1 LDPVTFELMESHP
14 TPGFLPRRSA
24 TNSVR
29 KRTLHLSASGGMV
42 LLMLTAALTTPAH
55 AFTWTAA
62 PVNTAAGGNAFGMWM
77 LTDGRVLSHGGALN
91 RWVVLTP
98 DKTGDYSKG
107 TWSNI
112 ASSVH
117 ARGGAQQHILKDG
130 RFFQAGGEFIDGPA
144 CTTALCPTTEIY
156 DPVANTWTATATAP
170 MDIGDTGST
179 TLPDGRILDSTRFG
193 SGIQIYDPTTNTWT
207 IGPSMPLNTG
217 DENAW
222 ATLQN
227 GGVLAVGFAGAG
239 AAIYNPATNS
249 WKRTG
254 AVPAGFNT
262 GDTGG
267 ITQMFD
273 GRVFVYGLQ
282 KNSYIYTPGPTA
294 ADPGTWVKGPT
305 MLDNEAEDEFS
316 DILPNGMVLG
326 ALVNVM
332 FGPGTVLQQFNPNT
346 NTVSSFTPPPDSGN
360 PFPIG
365 YVNLPNGTVM
375 VTAAARNWIL
385 TPDGAPDDSWRPV
398 VQSVVFN
405 AAQNNYTLT
414 GLQISGL
421 VNGSDEGDDMV
432 NQMNYPI
439 IWLKDTA
446 GNVFF
451 CRSFNFSYMGPS
463 KGNMVETAQFV
474 TPAGLAPGTY
484 SLFVSAVGVQSKNA
498 FPFTVGQ
505 SNTVDAGV
513 TGSGGATGAGGM
525 AGGTG
530 GMAGGSGGR
539 AGTGGRNGGTDG
551 GADAPTGAG
560 GSPSTGTGGM
570 IAGLGGTTGT
580 AGATGTAGST
590 GTGTGGSS
598 GGGVGGASGGG
609 ETAGGGCACVVADG
623 ASGMGLGGLGML
635 TGLAIVLGL
644 RRRRGR

>member
-1 LDPVTFELMESHP
+1 MSAGSGIAFLMI
-14 TPGFLPRRSA
+14 
-24 TNSVR
+24 
-29 KRTLHLSASGGMV
+29 
-42 LLMLTAALTTPAH
+42 AAAFTSPAH

-62 PVNTAAGGNAFGMWM
+62 PLNNGGNAFGMWM
-77 LTDGRVLSHGGALN
+77 LTDGRVLSHGTALN

-98 DKTGDYSKG
+98 DKTGNYAKG
-107 TWSNI
+107 TWTAV

-117 ARGGAQQHILKDG
+117 ARGGAQQHMLKDG

-179 TLPDGRILDSTRFG
+179 TLGDGRILDSTRNG
-193 SGIQIYDPTTNTWT
+193 SGIQIYDSTTNTWT
-207 IGPSMPLNTG
+207 VGPSMPLNTG

-227 GGVLAVGFAGAG
+227 GNVLAVGFGGAG
-239 AAIYNPATNS
+239 AAIYNPSTNT

-254 AVPAGFNT
+254 AVPTGFNT

-282 KNSYIYTPGPTA
+282 KNSYIYTPGATA

-305 MLDNEAEDEFS
+305 LLDNEAEDEFS

-332 FGPGTVLQQFNPNT
+332 FGPGTVLQQFDPTT
-346 NTVSSFTPPPDSGN
+346 NTVSSFQPPPDRGN

-375 VTAAARNWIL
+375 VTAAAANWIL

-405 AAQNNYTLT
+405 PAQNNYTLT
-414 GLQISGL
+414 GVQISGL
-421 VNGSDEGDDMV
+421 VNGSDEGDDMT
-432 NQMNYPI
+432 NQQNYPI
-439 IWLKDTA
+439 IWLKDSA
-446 GNVFF
+446 GNVSF
-451 CRSFNFSYMGPS
+451 CRSFNFSNMGPS
-463 KGNMVETAQFV
+463 KGNAPETAQFV
-474 TPAGLAPGTY
+474 TPAGLAPGSY
-484 SLFVSAVGVQSKNA
+484 SLFVSAVGVQSKNG

-505 SNTVDAGV
+505 SNSVDGGV
-513 TGSGGATGAGGM
+513 TGSGGSTGTGGM

-530 GMAGGSGGR
+530 GMAGGTGGR

-551 GADAPTGAG
+551 GADTATGAG
-560 GSPSTGTGGM
+560 GATAGG
-570 IAGLGGTTGT
+570 AGGAPGQGGTTGGT
-580 AGATGTAGST
+580 AGATGTAGS
-590 GTGTGGSS
+590 S
-598 GGGVGGASGGG
+598 GGGVGGNTGTTTGGTSGGG
-609 ETAGGGCACVVADG
+609 ETTSGGCACVIDDG
-623 ASGMGLGGLGML
+623 SSAGVGLGSLGLL
-635 TGLAIVLGL
+635 SGLAIVMRL

>member
-1 LDPVTFELMESHP
+1 
-14 TPGFLPRRSA
+14 
-24 TNSVR
+24 
-29 KRTLHLSASGGMV
+29 
-42 LLMLTAALTTPAH
+42 MLTAALTTPAH

-62 PVNTAAGGNAFGMWM
+62 PVNSAAGGNAFGMWM
-77 LTDGRVLSHGGALN
+77 LTDGRVLSHGSALN

-107 TWSNI
+107 TWSNV
-112 ASSVH
+112 AASVH
-117 ARGGAQQHILKDG
+117 ARGGAQQHMLKDG

-179 TLPDGRILDSTRFG
+179 TLADGRILDSTRFG
-193 SGIQIYDPTTNTWT
+193 SGIQIYDPTTNTWSM
-207 IGPSMPLNTG
+207 GPSMPLNTG

-227 GGVLAVGFAGAG
+227 GNVLAVGFAGAG
-239 AAIYNPATNS
+239 AAIYNPTTNT

-254 AVPAGFNT
+254 PVPAGFNT

-282 KNSYIYTPGPTA
+282 KNSYIYTPGATA

-316 DILPNGMVLG
+316 DILPNGMVMG

-414 GLQISGL
+414 GIADQRPGQRLRRGRRHGQPDELPDHLAQGHGGQRLVLPLVQLQQHGAEQGQHGRDGA
-421 VNGSDEGDDMV
+421 VRDARGPG
-432 NQMNYPI
+432 
-439 IWLKDTA
+439 A
-446 GNVFF
+446 GHVQPVRVGGRRAVED
-451 CRSFNFSYMGPS
+451 CVSPS
-463 KGNMVETAQFV
+463 PSARATPS
-474 TPAGLAPGTY
+474 TPASPVAAARPARAARRAEPAAWRAEPAAARAP
-484 SLFVSAVGVQSKNA
+484 VA
-498 FPFTVGQ
+498 
-505 SNTVDAGV
+505 
-513 TGSGGATGAGGM
+513 ATA
-525 AGGTG
+525 
-530 GMAGGSGGR
+530 
-539 AGTGGRNGGTDG
+539 
-551 GADAPTGAG
+551 APTGA
-560 GSPSTGTGGM
+560 PTPRRP
-570 IAGLGGTTGT
+570 AR
-580 AGATGTAGST
+580 
-590 GTGTGGSS
+590 
-598 GGGVGGASGGG
+598 
-609 ETAGGGCACVVADG
+609 VARP
-623 ASGMGLGGLGML
+623 AP
-635 TGLAIVLGL
+635 AA
-644 RRRRGR
+644 